1 MILETMQSDPSSANF
16 ADSMAF
22 SFEVDELPLDTPTVL
37 GELAAVDGV
46 LNTPVNRDGVR
57 FNFLKPYSEVNTVQP
72 TKVALSGERRAFVL
86 GLTVDSVLSV
96 ATASGILGYRTWQFS
111 IYLTYVGFYS
121 TILAGLITIFLF
133 YAAFGWRAWNVVLVA
148 KPRPL
153 TQRAC
158 FRRFIDVIGYL

>member
-86 GLTVDSVLSV
+86 GLTVVCSN
-96 ATASGILGYRTWQFS
+96 S
-111 IYLTYVGFYS
+111 IWHTGTTF
-121 TILAGLITIFLF
+121 GL
-133 YAAFGWRAWNVVLVA
+133 
-148 KPRPL
+148 
-153 TQRAC
+153 
-158 FRRFIDVIGYL
+158 